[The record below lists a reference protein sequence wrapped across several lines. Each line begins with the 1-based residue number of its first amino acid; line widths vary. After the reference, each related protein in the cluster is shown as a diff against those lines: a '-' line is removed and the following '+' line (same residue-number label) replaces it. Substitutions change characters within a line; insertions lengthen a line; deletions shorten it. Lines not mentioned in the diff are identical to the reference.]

1 MKRILIF
8 ATTLLLTLVAQAAGE
23 VVTIP
28 EGVEP
33 EEYTLTITHAVSQ
46 LDGSTIDYNKSITAN
61 VAFDGNDVY
70 VQGLAYWFPNAYIK
84 GTLADGKVTFAY
96 GQVMGRDMYGDEYLV
111 GYTLDAEGK
120 AEVADMVFIYDAETR
135 TLTND
140 PNVIIAEVGEP
151 QDGQFPIYCY
161 VRKAEFTPGGLPPLM
176 PVTVPEN
183 LTTETYLLSGTTI
196 YSEQDNEGNSHLTEE
211 KCERPINVGFDG
223 DNLYVQG
230 LVEQVPEG
238 WVMATKNSK
247 GQYVVPA
254 GQYVGTFQAFNLTFD
269 YFVTSLSRNNAM
281 IDVVFTYNE
290 ADGSIAC
297 TQTMA
302 MTSSATVA
310 DCYYWLTG
318 VKMKKVTEKEA
329 TPATPEFTFS
339 VEISPYAGTS
349 WYRADYFIPLSDVN
363 GDPMVSDKLS
373 FTFLKEKNG
382 EVSPVTF
389 PAGSSYYYTLTEDLT
404 EIPYGFIT
412 LPDIGLHTIYF
423 EKLGASE
430 LKSWTRLGLQSTY
443 RGQGVEH
450 KSDIFWF
457 DMTEFWASQGIAD
470 IIDTDNMK
478 VAESY
483 DLQGRKIDGTSKGLV
498 IRRIVKA
505 DGTTQTV
512 KYMNR

>member
-1 MKRILIF
+1 MKRILLF
-8 ATTLLLTLVAQAAGE
+8 ATTLLLTLAAQAAD
-23 VVTIP
+23 VLVTLP
-28 EGVEP
+28 DGVEA
-33 EEYTLTITHAVSQ
+33 EEYTLKITHRIYQGDNNSVEN
-46 LDGSTIDYNKSITAN
+46 NKEFTTL

-70 VQGLAYWFPNAYIK
+70 VSGLAYYFPKAYVK
-84 GTLADGKVTFAY
+84 GTLSGDKVTFESGQFVGSDQY
-96 GQVMGRDMYGDEYLV
+96 GSEYL
-111 GYTLDAEGK
+111 TS
-120 AEVADMVFIYDAETR
+120 FIVEEDKGVIKPFVLNYDSETR
-135 TLTND
+135 ALTFDNSTNLSETTQSNSGNFYD
-140 PNVIIAEVGEP
+140 DVVS
-151 QDGQFPIYCY
+151 
-161 VRKAEFTPGGLPPLM
+161 AEFTPGGLPPLM

-196 YSEQDNEGNSHLTEE
+196 YSDQDDEGNSHLTEE
-211 KCERPINVGFDG
+211 KCERPVNIGFDG

-230 LVEQVPEG
+230 LAEQVSDG

-247 GQYVVPA
+247 GQYVVPK
-254 GQYVGTFQAFNLTFD
+254 GQYVGTLQAFNLTFD

-290 ADGSIAC
+290 ADGSLAC

-389 PAGSSYYYTLTEDLT
+389 PAGSSYYYTLDEDLT
-404 EIPYGFIT
+404 EIPYGFT
-412 LPDIGLHTIYF
+412 TMPDIGLHTIYF
-423 EKLGASE
+423 EKLGAGE

-443 RGQGVEH
+443 RGQGVAH

-470 IIDTDNMK
+470 VIDTDNMK

-483 DLQGRKIDGTSKGLV
+483 DLQGRRTDGTSKGLV

-512 KYMNR
+512 KYLSK